1 MNIVQNS
8 QKPGII
14 KDQKDNRLQHYKK
27 IILEIYPQSS
37 VNYPI
42 ILEGYSNNF
51 FIGGT
56 CIVLDTKDINIS
68 KSVASFNKT
77 IKNSMVKLSFP
88 NEGLELK
95 ISGKI
100 AWTHEISFQGGKTLA
115 LGIQFQGLTPKLRG
129 MLFVFADTSGHING
143 SS

>member
-1 MNIVQNS
+1 MGFDQSSENQS
-8 QKPGII
+8 I
-14 KDQKDNRLQHYKK
+14 KKSRKGKRHQHFRK

-56 CIVLDTKDINIS
+56 CIVLDTKDVNIS

-100 AWTHEISFQGGKTLA
+100 AWTHEVSFRNGQTLA
-115 LGIQFQGLTPKLRG
+115 LGIQFQGLSPKLRG
-129 MLFVFADTSGHING
+129 MLFVLADSSGNP
-143 SS
+143 

>member
-1 MNIVQNS
+1 MVNIDRIYKN
-8 QKPGII
+8 KNI
-14 KDQKDNRLQHYKK
+14 KKELNGTQHGQYKNVT
-27 IILEIYPQSS
+27 LEIFPQSS

-42 ILEGYSNNF
+42 ILEGCSNHF

-56 CIVLDTKDINIS
+56 CVVLKSKDVNIS

-77 IKNSMVKLSFP
+77 IKNSIVKLSFP

-100 AWTHEISFQGGKTLA
+100 AWTHEVMIKGRKTLA
-115 LGIQFQGLTPKLRG
+115 LGIQFQNLSPKLRG
-129 MLFVFADTSGHING
+129 MFFVLANNVNNPDTA
-143 SS
+143 

>member
-8 QKPGII
+8 QNLNANKA
-14 KDQKDNRLQHYKK
+14 QKDYRHQQFRK

-56 CIVLDTKDINIS
+56 CIVLDTNDVNIS
-68 KSVASFNKT
+68 KSVASFNKI

-100 AWTHEISFQGGKTLA
+100 AWTHEILFQGGKTLA

-129 MLFVFADTSGHING
+129 MLFVFADSSGHVKG

>member
-1 MNIVQNS
+1 MNFDQSSENQSINKGRKGKVHQNF
-8 QKPGII
+8 
-14 KDQKDNRLQHYKK
+14 RK

-51 FIGGT
+51 FVGGT
-56 CIVLDTKDINIS
+56 CVVLDTKDANIS

-77 IKNSMVKLSFP
+77 IKNAMVKLSFP

-100 AWTHEISFQGGKTLA
+100 AWTHEVSFRNEKSLA
-115 LGIQFQGLTPKLRG
+115 LGIQFQGLSPKLRG
-129 MLFVFADTSGHING
+129 MLFVFADN
-143 SS
+143 SSNI

>member
-1 MNIVQNS
+1 MNIDPSSENQSINKGRKGQGHQNF
-8 QKPGII
+8 
-14 KDQKDNRLQHYKK
+14 RK

-51 FIGGT
+51 FVGGT
-56 CIVLDTKDINIS
+56 CVVFDTKDVNIS

-77 IKNSMVKLSFP
+77 IKNAMVKLSLP

-100 AWTHEISFQGGKTLA
+100 AWTHEVLFRNEKSLA
-115 LGIQFQGLTPKLRG
+115 LGIQFQGLSPKLRG
-129 MLFVFADTSGHING
+129 MLFVFADNSGDI
-143 SS
+143 

>member
-1 MNIVQNS
+1 MNIIQNP
-8 QKPGII
+8 QKLSNMRVPRENG
-14 KDQKDNRLQHYKK
+14 LQHYRK

-56 CIVLDTKDINIS
+56 CIVLDTNDVNIS
-68 KSVASFNKT
+68 KSVASFNKI

-88 NEGLELK
+88 NEGLELR

-100 AWTHEISFQGGKTLA
+100 AWTREISFQGGNSLA
-115 LGIQFQGLTPKLRG
+115 LGIQFQGLSPKLRG
-129 MLFVFADTSGHING
+129 MLFVFADSSGHVADT
-143 SS
+143 S